1 MTNLPGALAVAS
13 AVREHLA
20 TSRRQQDRP
29 ARTTLVDH
37 IRELRNRI
45 VKMALAL
52 TAGLVVGLIW
62 FNQAWRV
69 IQRPLCTAH
78 IRGYTGCSQLGV
90 DKLVLD
96 GPLDSFYL
104 RVKVAFIVGVVLS
117 SPIWLY
123 QIWAF
128 VAPGL
133 YARERRW
140 SYVFLGTA
148 VPLFGLGV
156 ALCYLSL
163 GHSIQYMLGL
173 TPQGVSNLIEV
184 DQYMSL
190 VMTMMLAFGLA
201 FEVPLLIIMLNLVG
215 LLTHERFRKWRR
227 TLIFALFVIAGVA
240 NPSPDPLTMI
250 ILAGT
255 CVALVEA
262 AEFIIWA
269 NDRRRARLQ
278 PAPYAGLADDELSA
292 LEPVRPPQDR

>member
-1 MTNLPGALAVAS
+1 
-13 AVREHLA
+13 
-20 TSRRQQDRP
+20 
-29 ARTTLVDH
+29 
-37 IRELRNRI
+37 
-45 VKMALAL
+45 
-52 TAGLVVGLIW
+52 
-62 FNQAWRV
+62 
-69 IQRPLCTAH
+69 
-78 IRGYTGCSQLGV
+78 
-90 DKLVLD
+90 
-96 GPLDSFYL
+96 
-104 RVKVAFIVGVVLS
+104 
-117 SPIWLY
+117 
-123 QIWAF
+123 
-128 VAPGL
+128 
-133 YARERRW
+133 
-140 SYVFLGTA
+140 
-148 VPLFGLGV
+148 
-156 ALCYLSL
+156 
-163 GHSIQYMLGL
+163 MLGL

-269 NDRRRARLQ
+269 NDRRRARLE

-292 LEPVRPPQDR
+292 LEPVLTPPDR